1 MLSTSRR
8 PYMQT
13 TDMEGASS
21 KAILYYMVP
30 VVESAFEFPLFRCCT
45 MVMTIRMRS
54 IVLALLLAALF
65 TISFVNSEQNKS
77 SSIKSRRVSFARST
91 VELPTARMQESAK
104 MGTTSSS
111 SGTRR
116 AALMTLRESSVL
128 PKMTNESCGFRNC
141 TYTSPP
147 TPSPTQYGGVAVGS
161 SDWESTSSID
171 ILVAA
176 LFLIAA
182 GWLVLAIIYSILI
195 ICVVRMR
202 ARGELDVYD
211 EHFGRVYFCPSRDG
225 QRRGCYLPLGC
236 LLRRHILAL
245 HQAHAQSQSVRVMSR
260 MERRQA
266 MEQLLGRGVSI
277 SAVEGQASAKE
288 TVSEEDHNGTDV
300 AASEDHQG
308 DLESFE
314 GQEPVCSIC
323 LMEYGA

>member
-1 MLSTSRR
+1 MFTTSTRQQAALR
-8 PYMQT
+8 Y
-13 TDMEGASS
+13 
-21 KAILYYMVP
+21 LC
-30 VVESAFEFPLFRCCT
+30 AFEFPLFRCCT
-45 MVMTIRMRS
+45 LVMTIIMQS
-54 IVLALLLAALF
+54 IVLALLLATLS
-65 TISFVNSEQNKS
+65 TNPFVDAQQNKNS
-77 SSIKSRRVSFARST
+77 SVKSGRVAFARST
-91 VELPTARMQESAK
+91 VELPTARKEESAET
-104 MGTTSSS
+104 GTSSS
-111 SGTRR
+111 SPSTRR
-116 AALMTLRESSVL
+116 ASRVTLGESSTL
-128 PKMTNESCGFRNC
+128 PKMSNASCFFGNC
-141 TYTSPP
+141 TNTSPP
-147 TPSPTQYGGVAVGS
+147 TPSPAQYGGVAVGS

-323 LMEYGA
+323 LMEYGT